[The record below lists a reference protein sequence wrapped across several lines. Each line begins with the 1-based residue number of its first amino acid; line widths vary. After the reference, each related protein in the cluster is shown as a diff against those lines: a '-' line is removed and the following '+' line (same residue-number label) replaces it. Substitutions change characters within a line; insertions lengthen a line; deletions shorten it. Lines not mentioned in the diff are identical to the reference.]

1 MITMAFH
8 YREHKRTWLCN
19 LEQGVAE
26 NLERKGSKK
35 FKHLFYFGKQKKS
48 QREKEK
54 VVAQKKNTKTWTWF
68 KNRKTETFISFL
80 QWVTRCFQNISMIP

>member
-8 YREHKRTWLCN
+8 YREHKRTWLFN

-35 FKHLFYFGKQKKS
+35 FKHLFFWQA
-48 QREKEK
+48 KEK
-54 VVAQKKNTKTWTWF
+54 SERKGEGGSTEEKHKNLNLIQKQENWDF
-68 KNRKTETFISFL
+68 HFL
-80 QWVTRCFQNISMIP
+80 PSVSD